1 MPRYML
7 LIKASPEAEDPDATT
22 PEIFE
27 EMTTFNEQLHAGG
40 VLLSGEGF
48 RPTDVDSYRVTYSP
62 DGPAQATKG
71 PFDVEKEAHVCG
83 WWILKTKDVEEAL
96 GWAKKIPFKKGEVV
110 VRRIAEMEDFGD
122 TVSEDVKE
130 REKKLMAEIEKRT

>member
-7 LIKASPEAEDPDATT
+7 LIKASPEAENPDATT

-27 EMTTFNEQLHAGG
+27 EMTTFNEQLHAAG
-40 VLLSGEGF
+40 VLLSGDGL
-48 RPTDVDSYRVTYSP
+48 RPTDVDSYRVTYSSG
-62 DGPAQATKG
+62 GPAQATKG
-71 PFDVEKEAHVCG
+71 PFDVVKEDHVCG

-96 GWAKKIPFKKGEVV
+96 SWAKKIPFKEGEVV

-130 REKKLMAEIEKRT
+130 REKKLMAEIEKRA